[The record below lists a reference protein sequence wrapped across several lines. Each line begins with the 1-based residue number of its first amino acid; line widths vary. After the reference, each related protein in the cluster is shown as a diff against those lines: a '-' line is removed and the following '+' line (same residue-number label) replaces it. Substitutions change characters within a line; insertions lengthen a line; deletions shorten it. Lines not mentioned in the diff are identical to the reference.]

1 MREFEI
7 VVEGRAREVYT
18 VEAESEEQARE
29 MWDSGEVLTPTMTE
43 VYDTEVIEVEDTGA

>member
-18 VEAESEEQARE
+18 VEAESEEQARQ
-29 MWDSGEVLTPTMTE
+29 MWHDCDVPARPSMTE
-43 VYDTEVIEVEDTGA
+43 VFDTEVVEVVEVT